1 LIFVDY
7 EFEFWVCAFGVRI
20 TISIDG
26 EKCPLIKN
34 YYDLVKLMN
43 LCYTISF
50 DGGIR
55 SLKVVYRDQNHGC
68 HENHKGF
75 GIG

>member
-1 LIFVDY
+1 LCGFFIFVDC
-7 EFEFWVCAFGVRI
+7 EFEFWVCACDARI

-34 YYDLVKLMN
+34 SYDLVKLMN
-43 LCYTISF
+43 LYWALSF

-55 SLKVVYRDQNHGC
+55 NLKVVYRDQNHGYD
-68 HENHKGF
+68 EKP
-75 GIG
+75 

>member
-1 LIFVDY
+1 LCGFFIFVDC
-7 EFEFWVCAFGVRI
+7 EFEFWVCAFDARI

-34 YYDLVKLMN
+34 SYDLVKLMN
-43 LCYTISF
+43 LCWAISF

-55 SLKVVYRDQNHGC
+55 SLEVVYRDQNHGC
-68 HENHKGF
+68 DEKP
-75 GIG
+75 